1 MGPQTLLQKTLGN
14 GRQKPHRWVFSLKV
28 GQSSEIADVGKHKL
42 VWHLGGNMK
51 RNFQASWDITKIFEK
66 IKGLGIFISI
76 KDFLKSLRI
85 LNLKDNIKFKV
96 EKT

>member
-51 RNFQASWDITKIFEK
+51 RNFQASWDI
-66 IKGLGIFISI
+66 KGLGIFISI